1 MLMRMRIPQYLPQV
15 RPAAQLLGLL
25 MIVSAAQA
33 GSPATDLFW
42 EQSDP
47 VSDLE
52 KPLR

>member
-1 MLMRMRIPQYLPQV
+1 MRKLRYFTQARLAALLP
-15 RPAAQLLGLL
+15 GLV
-25 MIVSAAQA
+25 MMASAAQA